1 MATSRCRQERA
12 KPRGPRGFAGGMCRA
27 RGKTTQPEVQ
37 SRGSM
42 IGPARCSPTQL
53 PYPLNVKCRI
63 LDWSTL
69 KDVERDKAMR
79 VRRMRVKRAGD
90 EAAGDTPAIL
100 NGHGIASGV
109 DEETGGGS
117 SCTRWQRGVR
127 LLQGSRA
134 NWPLRSK
141 PIFADT
147 RATGACDVLF
157 AKVHSLEPGDVPV
170 SFNPLQERG
179 LPLEKQFRN

>member
-1 MATSRCRQERA
+1 MTYPPSPNTYWHGDKPLPPRKGREGRA
-12 KPRGPRGFAGGMCRA
+12 ASPVGVPR

-109 DEETGGGS
+109 DEETGGVVAAHG
-117 SCTRWQRGVR
+117 G
-127 LLQGSRA
+127 
-134 NWPLRSK
+134 
-141 PIFADT
+141 
-147 RATGACDVLF
+147 
-157 AKVHSLEPGDVPV
+157 
-170 SFNPLQERG
+170 
-179 LPLEKQFRN
+179 